1 MASGRAASCA
11 IQFAEACMYCVANGK
26 TGAPALAPTN
36 EEHMK
41 LIYSAAS
48 PYARKARVA
57 AIESGADVKLEL
69 EAILPWEDPA
79 GYRNV
84 NPVGKVPAL
93 IRDDGPPLYQSNLV
107 CEYLDSQ
114 GTRQIY
120 PEAGPARWTALRQ
133 IAAADGILDAS
144 VAERM
149 EGMFHEGDTASTKF
163 IDRQELSVNMALD
176 QLEAEAG
183 DLEGPVTIGQV
194 AVACA
199 LGYRNFRFAD
209 VDWRGAR
216 PNLAAWFEVFAE
228 RPSMI
233 STDPEA

>member
-1 MASGRAASCA
+1 
-11 IQFAEACMYCVANGK
+11 
-26 TGAPALAPTN
+26 
-36 EEHMK
+36 MK

-57 AIESGADVKLEL
+57 AIESGVGDKLETQG
-69 EAILPWEDPA
+69 IMPWEDPA
-79 GYRNV
+79 GYRDV

-93 IRDDGPPLYQSNLV
+93 VRDDGPPLYQSNFV

-114 GTRQIY
+114 GTTKIY
-120 PEAGPARWTALRQ
+120 PDPGPARWTALRQ

-144 VAERM
+144 VAVRM

-163 IDRQELSVNMALD
+163 IDRQELSVDMAMD
-176 QLEAEAG
+176 QLETEAT
-183 DLEGPVTIGQV
+183 DLSGAVTIGQV

-199 LGYRNFRFAD
+199 LAYRDFRFAGI
-209 VDWRGAR
+209 DWRAAR
-216 PNLAAWFEVFAE
+216 PNLAAWFAIFAE

-233 STDPEA
+233 ETDPEA

>member
-1 MASGRAASCA
+1 
-11 IQFAEACMYCVANGK
+11 
-26 TGAPALAPTN
+26 
-36 EEHMK
+36 MK

-57 AIESGADVKLEL
+57 AIESGVSDNLEL
-69 EAILPWEDPA
+69 VGILPWEDPA
-79 GYRNV
+79 GYRDV

-93 IRDDGPPLYQSNLV
+93 VRDDGPPLYQSNLV

-114 GTRQIY
+114 GTTKIY
-120 PEAGPARWTALRQ
+120 PDAGPDRWTALRQ

-144 VAERM
+144 VLVRM
-149 EGMFHEGDTASTKF
+149 EGMFHEGDVVSTKL
-163 IDRQELSVNMALD
+163 IDRQELSVDMALD

-183 DLEGPVTIGQV
+183 DLSGPVTIGQV

-199 LGYRNFRFAD
+199 LAYRDFRFAD
-209 VDWRGAR
+209 VNWRADR
-216 PNLAAWFEVFAE
+216 PTLTTWFAKFAE

-233 STDPEA
+233 ETDPEA